1 MPRPTNVCRI
11 PPRSAR
17 ISMRGPETDRSDA
30 DPGETWLRPRPRFLL
45 WDAMCWL
52 KGSTVTE
59 DVTFALLGPVRMW
72 RSGTEM
78 PVGSPQQRGLVAMLL
93 LQGGRVS
100 SFDEIYAALWG
111 DDPPR
116 GAFGTLRTY
125 VSRVRRLL
133 EGTNATIDTAGGGYA
148 LRTSPDAVDV
158 AQFEALL
165 RRGRALG
172 RAADLDAAASTLTD
186 ALALWRGEG
195 LDGVPGP
202 YAAKQRVRLQEE
214 RLAAMSL
221 RLAALLDTGE
231 PVVPDLATL
240 VGQYPYREELR
251 TLLMRA
257 LYRDGRQSEAIDTYH
272 AGVQLL
278 GDELGLGPGPALR
291 ETYQRILVS
300 DPTLVVAR
308 PATGTSTAVAAGTD
322 PAASTRHGSVMRP
335 AQLPADQRGFVGR
348 HRELAWADTLLDA
361 HAAPTSANIS
371 GMGGIGK
378 STLAVHWAH
387 RNTAA
392 FPDGQLYVDL
402 RGFDHT
408 RAPVDPHDAL
418 TRLLESLGVSGE
430 HVPDSLDARAALYRS
445 ALADRKILVLLD
457 NARDAE
463 QVRPLLPGTPGSL
476 ALITSR
482 DRLVA
487 LRVTGT
493 ESIHLDVLPEDEAT
507 ALLTRRVG
515 PERAA
520 FDPGSMKRIVR
531 ATGGL
536 PLALAVVGARLG
548 DDADVSLATI
558 ADELS
563 TARTVLDSLGDPD
576 PTVDVRAV
584 LSWSCTSL
592 GPATLRA
599 LYQLAMLPEA
609 SFDAA
614 AARSAIGGRDLDV
627 VDALVRASL
636 LIRTGSG
643 RYTLHDL
650 VRAYAGELAMERPEE
665 RRAAIVRAMD
675 HYLGSAHEASI
686 LLEPRRVPL
695 DLPDP
700 AVGAEVVRQ
709 SDTATAFAWF
719 AEHRRALRAAVE
731 LAVAEGLDKRAWQL
745 AWCLA
750 AYLHR
755 AGYWSD
761 AVALWQ
767 VGLAAAERCGST
779 VGRAR
784 THQGLGVAM
793 GMQQGVGASGLYQPA
808 GAEASGRSARTH
820 LAEAIRLYLS
830 ADMRTAAAWASVTVG
845 SYNDADTEPGAVTE
859 ALEKALELSD
869 DPSLQATVLNNLS
882 VHYASLGDGPR
893 AVATAREVMTRL
905 VALDDA
911 VAVAHA
917 TDTLGMAQ
925 MADGDAEG
933 AITSFREAARAFL
946 EIGDPMNQGISLTNL
961 GDAHAATGDVSAA
974 QDVRAEA
981 LAVLDGTG
989 HPVTDR
995 LRTQLGRDVD
1005 TAG

>member
-1 MPRPTNVCRI
+1 M
-11 PPRSAR
+11 
-17 ISMRGPETDRSDA
+17 
-30 DPGETWLRPRPRFLL
+30 
-45 WDAMCWL
+45 
-52 KGSTVTE
+52 TE
-59 DVTFALLGPVRMW
+59 DITFALLGPVRIW
-72 RSGTEM
+72 RSGTEV
-78 PVGSPQQRGLVAMLL
+78 PAGSPQQRALVAMLL
-93 LQGGRVS
+93 LQDGRVA
-100 SFDEIYAALWG
+100 SFDEICAALWD

-116 GAFGTLRTY
+116 GAFGTVRTY

-133 EGTNATIDTAGGGYA
+133 EGTNAAVDTAGGGYA
-148 LRTSPDAVDV
+148 LRTAPDSVDV
-158 AQFEALL
+158 ARFEALL
-165 RRGRALG
+165 RQGRALG
-172 RAADLDAAASTLTD
+172 RAADLNAAASTLSD
-186 ALALWRGEG
+186 ALALWQGEG

-221 RLAALLDTGE
+221 RLAALLDTGGS
-231 PVVPDLATL
+231 VVPELTAL
-240 VGQYPYREELR
+240 VEQYPYREELR
-251 TLLMRA
+251 ALLMRA
-257 LYRDGRQSEAIDTYH
+257 LYRDGRQSEAIEIYH
-272 AGVQLL
+272 AGVRLL
-278 GDELGLGPGPALR
+278 GDELGLDPGPALR
-291 ETYQRILVS
+291 ETHQRILVS
-300 DPTLVVAR
+300 DPTLAVAR
-308 PATGTSTAVAAGTD
+308 PATEPSTADAAGT
-322 PAASTRHGSVMRP
+322 AAAAGARHGSVLRP

-348 HRELAWADTLLDA
+348 HRELAWADTLLDV

-408 RAPVDPHDAL
+408 LAPVDPYDAL
-418 TRLLESLGVSGE
+418 IRLLESLGISGE
-430 HVPDSLDARAALYRS
+430 YVPDSLDARAALYRS
-445 ALADRKILVLLD
+445 ALAERRILILLD
-457 NARDAE
+457 NARDAD

-482 DRLVA
+482 DRLAA

-515 PERAA
+515 PERATV
-520 FDPGSMKRIVR
+520 DPGSVKRIVR

-548 DDADVSLATI
+548 DDADVPLATI
-558 ADELS
+558 AGELR
-563 TARTVLDSLGDPD
+563 TARAVLESLGDPD

-584 LSWSCTSL
+584 LSWSCTGL
-592 GPATLRA
+592 DPAA
-599 LYQLAMLPEA
+599 LHALCQLAMLPEA

-614 AARSAIGGRDLDV
+614 AARSAIGGRKLDE

-636 LIRTGSG
+636 LVRTGSG
-643 RYTLHDL
+643 QYTLHDL
-650 VRAYAGELAMERPEE
+650 VRAYAGELAMERPEV
-665 RRAAIVRAMD
+665 RQAAIERAMD
-675 HYLGSAHEASI
+675 HYLGSAYEASM

-700 AVGAEVVRQ
+700 AAGAEIVRQ
-709 SDTATAFAWF
+709 PDTATAFAWF
-719 AEHRRALRAAVE
+719 AEHRGALRTAVE
-731 LAVAEGLDKRAWQL
+731 MAVAEGLDEQAWQL

-793 GMQQGVGASGLYQPA
+793 GTQQGVGASGLYRPA
-808 GAEASGRSARTH
+808 GAEAAGRSARTH
-820 LAEAIRLYLS
+820 LTEAVRLYLS
-830 ADMRTAAAWASVTVG
+830 ADMRTAAAWALVGLG
-845 SYNDADTEPGAVTE
+845 SYNDAGTTPGAVTE
-859 ALEKALELSD
+859 ALEKARELSD
-869 DPSLQATVLNNLS
+869 EPSLRAIVLNNLS

-893 AVATAREVMTRL
+893 AVMTAREVLARFA
-905 VALDDA
+905 VLDDA

-925 MADGDAEG
+925 MADGDPEG
-933 AITSFREAARAFL
+933 AVASFHEAARAFL
-946 EIGDPMNQGISLTNL
+946 ETGDPMNQGISLANL
-961 GDAHAATGDVSAA
+961 GDAHAAAGDVSAA
-974 QDVRAEA
+974 EAARAEA

-995 LRTQLGRDVD
+995 LRTLLGQDADV
-1005 TAG
+1005 AGRSH